1 MPLRNRCVGNAG
13 FVGSY
18 ARQSVEASHRRAHI
32 LANVATEIRVPLLG
46 VERGL
51 HMYSTAKTPSSAPG
65 RVGPQHCLRLWTRQ
79 LVWSIVYNRKQ
90 WHPFAITSTTKVA
103 LSN

>member
-1 MPLRNRCVGNAG
+1 
-13 FVGSY
+13 
-18 ARQSVEASHRRAHI
+18 
-32 LANVATEIRVPLLG
+32 
-46 VERGL
+46 
-51 HMYSTAKTPSSAPG
+51 MYSTSITPSSAPG

-103 LSN
+103 LSNLATEESGVRLTPQHAASSNAVKESMCW